1 MGVRIILADDHRL
14 LREGLCV
21 LFEEELGMEV
31 VGQAG
36 DGETVVQLS
45 RELSPDIVIMDVVM
59 PVLNGIDAT
68 RQIVSESASI
78 KVIALSMYSN
88 RLYVIDM
95 FEAGASGYLLKE
107 CAFMELN
114 NAINAVSAN
123 DIYLSPKVA
132 SVVLDGHLRRP
143 LLTQSSTAVLTER
156 ECEVLRL
163 LASGKSTKEI
173 AFTLNKSVQSID
185 MYRRQMMDKLGIDN
199 LPQLVKYAVREGL
212 TNIEF

>member
-1 MGVRIILADDHRL
+1 MGIRIILADDHRL

>member
-1 MGVRIILADDHRL
+1 MGIRIILADDHRL

-123 DIYLSPKVA
+123 DIYLSPKIA